1 MLDRRGFGLLL
12 CIAAAA
18 SFGLSGI
25 FASALIASGWSP
37 GAVTAARIS
46 LAALVMLVPALLA
59 LRGRWATLW
68 AGRWQVLLFG
78 TFAVAICQL
87 AYFSAVQ
94 RIPPALALLIEF
106 LGPVLLVGW
115 TWARTRRSPAALTL
129 VGAGLAVLGLGLV
142 SGVGQAESLDPI
154 GIGLAL
160 VSAVGNAVYWASAA
174 STTHG
179 LPPVTLAGLGLA
191 VGGVLL
197 LVAGAIGI
205 LPMTVAT
212 APTELAGMQVPMMAT
227 LAVLVLVATVA
238 AYVLGVSGVRRLG
251 ATLSSF
257 LGYSEPLFGVLWMAL
272 LLALVPTPVQW
283 LGGAAIL
290 AGVVL
295 VRAGEL
301 RRPRDERDAVTAPV
315 ELPLVVPEEPA
326 TDQILRRSTDRTV

>member
-1 MLDRRGFGLLL
+1 MADRRSLGLLL
-12 CIAAAA
+12 CLAAAA
-18 SFGLSGI
+18 SFGFSGI
-25 FASALIASGWSP
+25 FASSLIASGWSP
-37 GAVTAARIS
+37 GAVTTARIG
-46 LAALVMLVPALLA
+46 LAALVMLVPSLLA
-59 LRGRWATLW
+59 LRGRWSTLW

-115 TWARTRRSPAALTL
+115 TWARTRRAPAALTL
-129 VGAGLAVLGLGLV
+129 VGAGVAVLGLGLV
-142 SGVGQAESLDPI
+142 SGVGQSEGLDPL

-191 VGGVLL
+191 VGAVLL
-197 LVAGAIGI
+197 LVAGAVGI
-205 LPMTVAT
+205 LPMTVA
-212 APTELAGMQVPMMAT
+212 AEPTILAGAEVPMVVT
-227 LAVLVLVATVA
+227 LGLLVLVATVA
-238 AYVLGVSGVRRLG
+238 AYVLGVTGVRMLG
-251 ATLSSF
+251 ATVSSF
-257 LGYSEPLFGVLWMAL
+257 LGYSEPLFGVLWMGL
-272 LLALVPTPVQW
+272 LLALVPSPVQW
-283 LGGAAIL
+283 AGAAAIL

-301 RRPRDERDAVTAPV
+301 RRPRTERDPVTAPI
-315 ELPLVVPEEPA
+315 ELPLVAPELPVRE
-326 TDQILRRSTDRTV
+326 

>member
-1 MLDRRGFGLLL
+1 MTDRRGLGLLL
-12 CIAAAA
+12 CLAAAGA
-18 SFGLSGI
+18 FGFSGI

-37 GAVTAARIS
+37 GAVTTARIA

-59 LRGRWATLW
+59 VRGRWRTLW

-129 VGAGLAVLGLGLV
+129 MGAGVAVLGLGLV
-142 SGVGQAESLDPI
+142 SGVGQADGLDPV

-174 STTHG
+174 STSHG

-191 VGGVLL
+191 VGGLL
-197 LVAGAIGI
+197 LLAAGAIGV

-212 APTELAGMQVPMMAT
+212 APTVLAGVEVPMVVT
-227 LAVLVLVATVA
+227 LALLVVVATVA
-238 AYVLGVSGVRRLG
+238 AYVLGVTGVRMMG
-251 ATLSSF
+251 ATISSF
-257 LGYSEPLFGVLWMAL
+257 LGYSEPLFGVLWMAV
-272 LLALVPTPVQW
+272 LLAIVPTPVQG
-283 LGGAAIL
+283 LGAVAIL

-301 RRPRDERDAVTAPV
+301 RRPPAERDPVTAPV
-315 ELPLVVPEEPA
+315 ELPVVASEPQA
-326 TDQILRRSTDRTV
+326 GQRG

>member
-1 MLDRRGFGLLL
+1 MTDRRGLGLLL
-12 CIAAAA
+12 CLVAAGA
-18 SFGLSGI
+18 FGFSGI

-37 GAVTAARIS
+37 GAVTTARIG
-46 LAALVMLVPALLA
+46 LAALVMLLPSLLA
-59 LRGRWATLW
+59 LRGRWSTLW
-68 AGRWQVLLFG
+68 AGRWHVLLFG

-129 VGAGLAVLGLGLV
+129 VGAGVAVLGLGLV
-142 SGVGQAESLDPI
+142 SGVGQAQGLDPV

-174 STTHG
+174 STAHG

-191 VGGVLL
+191 VGAVLL
-197 LVAGAIGI
+197 LVAGGVGL
-205 LPMTVAT
+205 LPMTTVAT
-212 APTELAGMQVPMMAT
+212 PTILAGVEVPVAVT
-227 LAVLVLVATVA
+227 LGLLVLVATVA
-238 AYVLGVSGVRRLG
+238 AYVLGVTGVRMLG
-251 ATLSSF
+251 ATVSSF
-257 LGYSEPLFGVLWMAL
+257 LGYSEPLFGLLWMGV
-272 LLALVPTPVQW
+272 LLAIVPSPVQW
-283 LGGAAIL
+283 LGAVAIL

-301 RRPRDERDAVTAPV
+301 RRPRAERDPVTAPL
-315 ELPLVVPEEPA
+315 ELPILVPEMPA
-326 TDQILRRSTDRTV
+326 RD